1 MTTKEQLSYLMSL
14 GVSVA
19 KLGEPLHRT
28 TLYKWISG
36 ERNLSPEKEQIIREN
51 IQSFL
56 DKLEI
61 VKEEKQDD

>member
-14 GVSVA
+14 GVSIA

-36 ERNLSPEKEQIIREN
+36 ERNLSPEKEQMVREN
-51 IQSFL
+51 IQKFL
-56 DKLEI
+56 NKIEKI
-61 VKEEKQDD
+61 GEEE